1 MFSKVFRDIAK
12 PQWYQIIHTLKR
24 STGMS
29 VSELAKVLKM
39 SYMGVKQHCVAM
51 EKKGYLDTWRRP
63 KAVGRPEK
71 AYRLTTKAD
80 PLFPTVGHDVVLR
93 ILKVTETQIGP
104 NEPERLM
111 FGYFQDLTAEFQ
123 KKLKGKSVIEKATS
137 LARIRDQA
145 GHLSECLYD
154 PKDGLRIVEY
164 HNPMQPLFD
173 QYSTAE
179 RMEETM
185 FEKLLGTSVEREV
198 EEASGL
204 RRYIFQV
211 STL

>member
-12 PQWYQIIHTLKR
+12 PQWFEIINTLKR

-29 VSELAKVLKM
+29 VSELAKALKM

-63 KAVGRPEK
+63 KTVGRPEK
-71 AYRLTTKAD
+71 AYRLTSKAD

-93 ILKVTETQIGP
+93 IFKVTESQIGP

-111 FGYFQDLTAEFQ
+111 YGYFQNLAAEFQ

-137 LARIRDQA
+137 LARIRDAA
-145 GHLSECLYD
+145 GHLSECIYN
-154 PKDGLRIVEY
+154 PEKGLRIVEY
-164 HNPMQPLFD
+164 HNPMQPLFN
-173 QYSTAE
+173 QYPTAK

-185 FEKLLGTSVEREV
+185 FERLLGTSVERQ
-198 EEASGL
+198 EEAASGL
-204 RRYIFQV
+204 RRYIFQIA
-211 STL
+211 TL

>member
-12 PQWYQIIHTLKR
+12 PQWFQIIHTLKR

-29 VSELAKVLKM
+29 VSELAKALKM

-63 KAVGRPEK
+63 KPVGRPEK
-71 AYRLTTKAD
+71 AYRLTSKAD
-80 PLFPTVGHDVVLR
+80 PLFPTVGYDVVLR
-93 ILKVTETQIGP
+93 IFKVTETQIGP
-104 NEPERLM
+104 NEPERLL
-111 FGYFQDLTAEFQ
+111 FGYFQNLAEDFQ
-123 KKLKGKSVIEKATS
+123 KKIKGKSVIEKATS
-137 LARIRDQA
+137 LARLRDQA
-145 GHLSECLYD
+145 GHLSECIYD
-154 PKDGLRIVEY
+154 PDTGLGIVEY

-173 QYSTAE
+173 QYSTAQ
-179 RMEETM
+179 RMEESM
-185 FEKLLGTSVEREV
+185 FEKLLGTAVEREV

-204 RRYIFQV
+204 RRYIFQI

>member
-12 PQWYQIIHTLKR
+12 PQWFQIIHTLKR

-29 VSELAKVLKM
+29 VSELAKALKM

-63 KAVGRPEK
+63 KPVGRPEK
-71 AYRLTTKAD
+71 AYRLTSKAD
-80 PLFPTVGHDVVLR
+80 PLFPTVGYDVVLR
-93 ILKVTETQIGP
+93 IFKVTETQIGP
-104 NEPERLM
+104 NEPERLL
-111 FGYFQDLTAEFQ
+111 FGYFQNLAEDFQ
-123 KKLKGKSVIEKATS
+123 KKIKGKSVIEKATS
-137 LARIRDQA
+137 LARLRDQA
-145 GHLSECLYD
+145 GHLSECIYD
-154 PKDGLRIVEY
+154 PDTGLRIVEY

-173 QYSTAE
+173 QYSTAQ
-179 RMEETM
+179 RMEESM
-185 FEKLLGTSVEREV
+185 FEKLLGTAVEREV

-204 RRYIFQV
+204 RRYIFQI

>member
-12 PQWYQIIHTLKR
+12 PQWFQIINTLKR

-29 VSELAKVLKM
+29 VSELAKALKM

-63 KAVGRPEK
+63 KTVGRPEK
-71 AYRLTTKAD
+71 AYRLTSKAD
-80 PLFPTVGHDVVLR
+80 PLFPTVGYDVVLR
-93 ILKVTETQIGP
+93 IFKVTESQIGP

-111 FGYFQDLTAEFQ
+111 YGYFQNLTAEFQ

-137 LARIRDQA
+137 LARIRDAA
-145 GHLSECLYD
+145 GHLSECIYD
-154 PKDGLRIVEY
+154 PEKGLRIVEY
-164 HNPMQPLFD
+164 HNPLQPLFH
-173 QYSTAE
+173 QYPTAR

-185 FEKLLGTSVEREV
+185 FEKLLGTAVERRE

-204 RRYIFQV
+204 RRYIFQIA
-211 STL
+211 TL